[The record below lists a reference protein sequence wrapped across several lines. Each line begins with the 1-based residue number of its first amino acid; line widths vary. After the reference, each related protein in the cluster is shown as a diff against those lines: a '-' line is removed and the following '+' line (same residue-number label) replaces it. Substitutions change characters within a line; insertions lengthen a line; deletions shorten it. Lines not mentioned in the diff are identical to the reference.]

1 MKKLIVGG
9 THGNE
14 WTGIYLLEHMKSSP
28 LFEAQLLANPEAFKQ
43 NKRFVDEDLN
53 RCFSKEK
60 LANPAGILER
70 ERAVEIQRII
80 ENFDLVLDCHTTTS
94 NMGNTLIFT
103 RKTKESFH
111 LIQHI
116 KKQVPHIK
124 VLFHADPDEQY
135 LISHCKLGIVVEVG
149 PVANSTLN
157 PKTFEE
163 TRIVA
168 EAVGQ
173 WKGQASAEMELEY
186 FEYSK
191 TIPYSFNQEGKLS
204 SMVHPE
210 FQDADFRELQETE
223 NLLMDLNLKDI
234 PFSGLEGLYPIFIN
248 EAAYYKYEYAMQL
261 VEKKT
266 WKLEE

>member
-1 MKKLIVGG
+1 MKKLLVGG

-14 WTGIYLLEHMKSSP
+14 WTGIYLLENMKSSS
-28 LFEAQLLANPEAFKQ
+28 LFEAELLANPEAFKQ

-60 LANPAGILER
+60 RSNPSGVLER
-70 ERAVEIQRII
+70 ERAIEIHRII

-103 RKTKESFH
+103 RKTKEMFH
-111 LIQHI
+111 LIQFI
-116 KKQVPHIK
+116 KKKVPYIK

-157 PKTFEE
+157 PKIFEE
-163 TRIVA
+163 TKMVA

-173 WKGQASAEMELEY
+173 WQGEESTETEIEY
-186 FEYSK
+186 YEYAK
-191 TIPYSFNQEGKLS
+191 TIPYSFNQEGKLN
-204 SMVHPE
+204 SMVHPKL
-210 FQDADFRELQETE
+210 QDADFKELQETE
-223 NLLMDLNLKDI
+223 NLLVDLELNDI
-234 PFSGLEGLYPIFIN
+234 SFSGLKGLYPIFIN

-266 WKLEE
+266 WKLAE